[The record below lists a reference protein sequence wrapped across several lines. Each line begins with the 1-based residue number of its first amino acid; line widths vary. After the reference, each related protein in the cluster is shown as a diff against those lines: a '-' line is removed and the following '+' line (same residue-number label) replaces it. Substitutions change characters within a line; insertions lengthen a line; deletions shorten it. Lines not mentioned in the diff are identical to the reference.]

1 MDNARI
7 GSLIY
12 RLRKEKNLTQLQLA
26 EKMNISDKTVSKWE
40 RGLGCPELS
49 LLPELSAIFNVDLEK
64 LLCGELEVNDILEGN
79 MKKLRFYVCPSCGNI
94 VTAMTDTGI
103 TCCGKK
109 LKALLPEKAEDAE
122 LLELETVED
131 EYYISSAHP
140 MTREH
145 YISFLA
151 VLTADGVLIKKLYP
165 EWELQARVPRF
176 AHGRVLWYCTKHG
189 LLYRDI

>member
-1 MDNARI
+1 
-7 GSLIY
+7 
-12 RLRKEKNLTQLQLA
+12 
-26 EKMNISDKTVSKWE
+26 MNISDKTVSKWE

-64 LLCGELEVNDILEGN
+64 LLCGKLEVNDILEGN

-109 LKALLPEKAEDAE
+109 LKSLLPEKAEDEE

>member
-7 GSLIY
+7 GGLIY
-12 RLRKEKNLTQLQLA
+12 RLRKEKNLTQMQLA

-40 RGLGCPELS
+40 RGLGCQELS

-131 EYYISSAHP
+131 E
-140 MTREH
+140 
-145 YISFLA
+145 
-151 VLTADGVLIKKLYP
+151 
-165 EWELQARVPRF
+165 
-176 AHGRVLWYCTKHG
+176 
-189 LLYRDI
+189 

>member
-1 MDNARI
+1 
-7 GSLIY
+7 
-12 RLRKEKNLTQLQLA
+12 
-26 EKMNISDKTVSKWE
+26 
-40 RGLGCPELS
+40 
-49 LLPELSAIFNVDLEK
+49 
-64 LLCGELEVNDILEGN
+64 

-151 VLTADGVLIKKLYP
+151 VLTADSVLIKKLYA
-165 EWELQARVPRF
+165 EWELQTRVPRF
-176 AHGRVLWYCTKHG
+176 VHGRLLWYCTKHG